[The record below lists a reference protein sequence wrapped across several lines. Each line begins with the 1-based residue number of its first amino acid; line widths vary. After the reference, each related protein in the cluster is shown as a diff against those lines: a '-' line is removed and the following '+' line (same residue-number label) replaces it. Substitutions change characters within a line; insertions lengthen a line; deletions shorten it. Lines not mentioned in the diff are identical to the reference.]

1 MFLGGWS
8 ILSSRRAL
16 IALSLPLL
24 AAGCGFRPMH
34 GRSGLREDAQVSE
47 ALAAVT
53 VGLITERQGQLMRR
67 RLEEGLAPAGRGAV
81 TAKYD
86 LRVGIAY
93 GFELQGFRR
102 DGFPSR
108 VRFNA
113 TANWFLFDVAAPP
126 REVTRGTERATDA
139 YDIPE
144 NQFFAADV
152 ARETMERQ
160 MVEQLAQQILE
171 RLAMHF
177 RRAAQGAAPA

>member
-1 MFLGGWS
+1 MYPEGWS

-16 IALSLPLL
+16 IALGLPLL

-34 GRSGLREDAQVSE
+34 GRSGMREDAQVSD
-47 ALAAVT
+47 ALAAVK

-67 RLEEGLAPAGRGAV
+67 RLEEGLAPVGRGTF

-86 LRVGIAY
+86 LRVGLSYVA
-93 GFELQGFRR
+93 EVQGFRR
-102 DGFPSR
+102 DGAPSR
-108 VRFNA
+108 LRFNA
-113 TANWFLFDVAAPP
+113 TANWFLFDVGAPP
-126 REVTRGTERATDA
+126 REITRGTERAFDA

-152 ARETMERQ
+152 ARETMERHLI
-160 MVEQLAQQILE
+160 EQLAQHILE

-177 RRAAQGAAPA
+177 RGAAQGAAPA

>member
-1 MFLGGWS
+1 MFRDGWS

-16 IALSLPLL
+16 IALAAPLL
-24 AAGCGFRPMH
+24 AAGCGFRPMYARR
-34 GRSGLREDAQVSE
+34 GNEEDARVAES
-47 ALAAVT
+47 LAAVT

-67 RLEEGLAPAGRGAV
+67 RLEEGLAPKSRVGVRSQ
-81 TAKYD
+81 YD
-86 LRVGIAY
+86 LRVGLCY
-93 GFELQGFRR
+93 GYEIQGFRR

-108 VRFNA
+108 VRFTA

-126 REVTRGTERATDA
+126 REIARGTERAFDA

-160 MVEQLAQQILE
+160 LIEELAQHILE

-177 RRAAQGAAPA
+177 RRTTQGAVPA

>member
-1 MFLGGWS
+1 MYPEGWS

-16 IALSLPLL
+16 IALGLPLL

-34 GRSGLREDAQVSE
+34 GRSGMREDAQVSD
-47 ALAAVT
+47 ALAAVK
-53 VGLITERQGQLMRR
+53 VGLITERQGRLLRR
-67 RLEEGLAPAGRGAV
+67 RLEEGLAPAARGTV

-113 TANWFLFDVAAPP
+113 TANWFLFDVGAPP
-126 REVTRGTERATDA
+126 REITRGTERASDA

-160 MVEQLAQQILE
+160 LIEQLAQHILE

-177 RRAAQGAAPA
+177 RGAAHGAAPA

>member
-1 MFLGGWS
+1 MCRDGWS

-24 AAGCGFRPMH
+24 AAGCGFRPMY
-34 GRSGLREDAQVSE
+34 GQGGGVEDARVAAS
-47 ALAAVT
+47 LAAVK
-53 VGLITERQGQLMRR
+53 VGLITERQGQLLRR
-67 RLEEGLAPAGRGAV
+67 RLEQGLAPKGREAV
-81 TAKYD
+81 PPKYD
-86 LRVGIAY
+86 VRVGLGY
-93 GFELQGFRR
+93 STELQGFRR

-108 VRFNA
+108 VRFTA
-113 TANWFLFDVAAPP
+113 TATWFLFDVGAPP
-126 REVTRGTERATDA
+126 REITRGTERAFDA

-160 MVEQLAQQILE
+160 LIEQLAQHILE

-177 RRAAQGAAPA
+177 RGAAQGAAPA

>member
-1 MFLGGWS
+1 M
-8 ILSSRRAL
+8 SSRRAL
-16 IALSLPLL
+16 IALGLPLL
-24 AAGCGFRPMH
+24 AAGCGFRPMY
-34 GRSGLREDAQVSE
+34 GQRGGQEDAQVAAS
-47 ALAAVT
+47 LAAVKI
-53 VGLITERQGQLMRR
+53 GLITERQGQLLRR
-67 RLEEGLAPAGRGAV
+67 RLEEGLAPKGREGV
-81 TAKYD
+81 PPKYD
-86 LRVGIAY
+86 LRVGLGY

-126 REVTRGTERATDA
+126 REITRGTERAFDA

-152 ARETMERQ
+152 ARDTMERQ
-160 MVEQLAQQILE
+160 LIEQLAQQILE

-177 RRAAQGAAPA
+177 RQTTQGAAPA